1 MNNLKRI
8 LSITLGGIILIGT
21 TSLAS
26 ITGIV
31 NAPNGLVLR
40 EEASKTANPVMTV
53 SDDSK
58 VEIEER
64 DGEWYKVK
72 YNSHEGYLFAEY
84 VEIEEE
90 EQNTTNETETTI
102 ETEGNVEGQIEN
114 TKTEEEQT

>member
-26 ITGIV
+26 TGIV

-40 EEASKTANPVMTV
+40 EKASKSANSVMTV

-58 VEIEER
+58 VEILEK

-72 YNSHEGYLFAEY
+72 YNSYDNNSRINNVNIMSVPLWYNGNRIKKYDGYL
-84 VEIEEE
+84 
-90 EQNTTNETETTI
+90 
-102 ETEGNVEGQIEN
+102 
-114 TKTEEEQT
+114 K

>member
-8 LSITLGGIILIGT
+8 LSITLGGVIIAGT
-21 TSLAS
+21 TSLAG

-40 EEASKTANPVMTV
+40 EEASKSANPVMTV

-84 VEIEEE
+84 VEKSDEEKKE
-90 EQNTTNETETTI
+90 ETVSEEI
-102 ETEGNVEGQIEN
+102 
-114 TKTEEEQT
+114 TKTEETAEGY